1 MVEAIRYTYNE
12 TFIENFG
19 SYCMN
24 ANYESPFLK

>member
-19 SYCMN
+19 RYYMN
-24 ANYESPFLK
+24 AKNESPF